1 MSSAEAAV
9 DDAVVMTTTV
19 HAGDAAHTATVLAIL
34 AVTQHTWIGAL
45 VYGAIWLLT

>member
-9 DDAVVMTTTV
+9 DDAVVMRQRFTPGMRR
-19 HAGDAAHTATVLAIL
+19 ARRRCSRCSPS
-34 AVTQHTWIGAL
+34 TQLTWIGAL